1 MARQTRTSTES
12 TRCVVEMISADE
24 RLVLIHRLMEQC
36 RAGIWDLIDRVDRL
50 ELVAEERTKKR
61 VRH

>member
-1 MARQTRTSTES
+1 
-12 TRCVVEMISADE
+12 
-24 RLVLIHRLMEQC
+24 LVLIHRLMEQC